1 MSALTMAPADW
12 LRSHLH
18 LVLPAN
24 LTMPSLPALLAAY
37 VLGGLTFLPLL
48 ICVGLYV
55 LLYTT
60 PPFGD
65 PDPAKRAKNA
75 LQASNTSEDGEDEKA
90 QVESTTLDAPPPRAK
105 PLQGWLIAR
114 RTFEESAS
122 DATYIGM
129 MRSFLDARS
138 KDRRPRD
145 TYYAVLKG
153 TVLYLYEDEAM
164 SECFAALDTYA
175 YNVEVFP
182 NDGLLDAE
190 LFAKRNSI
198 RLSVK
203 AASAANSP
211 AGLATVSKDMKL
223 QDDEAE
229 TDTNAEESSERKR
242 EKAKKIESIL
252 TEERNTR
259 RTTAFNLSQPWYLF
273 IKNNCEMEDWYLAL
287 VAASSPAPPPGTDP
301 MAEIFST
308 ADMAHLVSTL
318 DAQPDAIPTRWLN
331 ALLGRLFLSVHRTA
345 RVEAYILNRLA
356 NKLSKVKR
364 PGFLT
369 ALSVRSVS
377 LGSSAPS
384 VSTPMLKELTKWGDA
399 ALELKFQFVG
409 EMRLTIA
416 ATAEVSL
423 GTRFKPYV
431 VQMVLAVIIKR
442 VEGNVRVKV
451 KRPPSNRIWY
461 AFTTMPKL
469 EIEVVP
475 VVSDR
480 EIKWGVVLKPI
491 ETQLKEI
498 VSTGLPISAYT
509 LHSFHLSIVV
519 FLHTNYGTRHIFSRT
534 HLRAYSVHAQHS
546 CFIFA
551 FVFIY

>member
-1 MSALTMAPADW
+1 
-12 LRSHLH
+12 
-18 LVLPAN
+18 
-24 LTMPSLPALLAAY
+24 
-37 VLGGLTFLPLL
+37 
-48 ICVGLYV
+48 
-55 LLYTT
+55 
-60 PPFGD
+60 
-65 PDPAKRAKNA
+65 
-75 LQASNTSEDGEDEKA
+75 
-90 QVESTTLDAPPPRAK
+90 
-105 PLQGWLIAR
+105 
-114 RTFEESAS
+114 
-122 DATYIGM
+122 M

-164 SECFAALDTYA
+164 SECFAALDAGA
-175 YNVEVFP
+175 YNVEVWP

-198 RLSVK
+198 RLSNK
-203 AASAANSP
+203 TTSAANSP
-211 AGLATVSKDMKL
+211 AGLATLSKDMKL

-229 TDTNAEESSERKR
+229 TDTNTEESSERKR
-242 EKAKKIESIL
+242 EKTKKIESIL
-252 TEERNTR
+252 AEERKTS
-259 RTTAFNLSQPWYLF
+259 RTAAFSLSQPWYLF

-287 VAASSPAPPPGTDP
+287 VAASSPVPPPGTDP

-356 NKLSKVKR
+356 NKLAKVKR

-498 VSTGLPISAYT
+498 VSSLTTFDLFAPSVLVCLHTTHYTSYFHLPIPCLFRT
-509 LHSFHLSIVV
+509 CPPLVLSFLIS
-519 FLHTNYGTRHIFSRT
+519 
-534 HLRAYSVHAQHS
+534 
-546 CFIFA
+546 
-551 FVFIY
+551 VFIYSPQPQSHPRFPCLPTPLFTRACSRSANRS